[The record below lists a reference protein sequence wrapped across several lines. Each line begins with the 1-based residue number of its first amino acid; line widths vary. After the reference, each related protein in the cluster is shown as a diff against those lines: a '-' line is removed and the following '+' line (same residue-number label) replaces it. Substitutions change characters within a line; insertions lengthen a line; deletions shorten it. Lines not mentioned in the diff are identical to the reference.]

1 MRNGIKFITSFLTA
15 LLFAVGIGSAFGATA
30 GVGTFVA
37 STLIKIP
44 AGSLGMAV
52 TPEIWTDFIVGN
64 LFKNNEFLLES
75 IDESQFVLMGK
86 VVHVP
91 QAMPTRW
98 NSATTR
104 WPAACRRT

>member
-52 TPEIWTDFIVGN
+52 TPEIWTGTSSRTTSSFWSPSTSRN
-64 LFKNNEFLLES
+64 MCLWERWSMCRKPARL
-75 IDESQFVLMGK
+75 
-86 VVHVP
+86 
-91 QAMPTRW
+91 QA
-98 NSATTR
+98 
-104 WPAACRRT
+104 

>member
-37 STLIKIP
+37 STLIKMP

-52 TPEIWTDFIVGN
+52 TPEIWTDFISGTSSRTTSSFWSPSTSRN
-64 LFKNNEFLLES
+64 MCLWARWSMCRKPARL
-75 IDESQFVLMGK
+75 
-86 VVHVP
+86 
-91 QAMPTRW
+91 QA
-98 NSATTR
+98 
-104 WPAACRRT
+104 